1 MGNEARC
8 RVEID
13 GQSADAKALLET
25 DELIVRGGLRAKI
38 PFREAQ
44 DVVAHDGVLQLRF
57 SGSEYR
63 LHLGPEASKW
73 AEKIRN
79 PKSVL
84 DKLGIKPGQVISLTG
99 TLDPSFL
106 GDHPWSRTLAPSSDI
121 IFLGASSRDELTR
134 LVELRKSL
142 ASNGAIWVIR
152 PKGVSAITEG
162 DVMAAGKAAGLVD
175 VKVVRFS
182 DSHTAEKLVIPV
194 SARP

>member
-25 DELIVRGGLRAKI
+25 DELIVRGDLRARI
-38 PFREAQ
+38 PFRDAQ
-44 DVVAHDGVLQLRF
+44 DVAARDGVLHLVWA
-57 SGSEYR
+57 GKPVL
-63 LHLGPEASKW
+63 LHLGADAPKW

-79 PKSVL
+79 PKSVA
-84 DKLGIKPGQVISLTG
+84 DKLGLKPGQIISLAG

-106 GDHPWSRTLAPSSDI
+106 GDRDYSRTLAPSSDI
-121 IFLGASSRDELTR
+121 IFFGATARQELSR

-142 ASNGAIWVIR
+142 APNGAIWVIR
-152 PKGVSAITEG
+152 PKGAAAITEA

-182 DSHTAEKLVIPV
+182 GSHTAEKLVIPV
-194 SARP
+194 SART